1 MNTISRIIHRS
12 VVCACVLIASMQAA
26 SAQYKAGEAV
36 DKIVAVVGNE
46 IILQSD
52 VMSNVMMA
60 AQQDRRLNPTDPK
73 VLSRALDMLI
83 NDRLVIIK
91 AQEDSV
97 TATEEEISERLEFQL
112 QGLRSQVGS
121 DKRIEALYGMSI
133 AQIKREFR
141 DDIRKRLLSEK
152 ISQQKFA
159 GIKVSAKE
167 VQDFFKQFKDSIPKV
182 PPQYELYHIVKYV
195 DASNAA
201 KEKMLALAQKVRDSL
216 VAGGKFAEFAKR
228 YSDDPGSKGAGGDL
242 GLVNRGN
249 FIAEFEKMAYSLQ
262 PNEISQPVETPFG
275 YHIIQ
280 LIEKQ
285 ENAVNTRHILFKIG
299 QTEDDGNRAKKFLDS
314 LKQRTEKS
322 ESFEDFAKMYSDDT
336 DTKAFGGSLGRIETA
351 RMSEALI
358 TTDVQAKI
366 EKLPDGGVVEP
377 TTYAPPSGTK
387 SGYRIIWRKKFFG
400 EHQIALENDYK
411 RVEQL
416 ATAQKRA
423 KLYEDWMK
431 ELRRTIYWEVKK

>member
-12 VVCACVLIASMQAA
+12 VVCACVLIASVQAA